1 MMITSNIG
9 TMTGG
14 TIHPAKRNCRKG
26 ILLRYAAG
34 AYAAL
39 THRLN
44 ATRNAVMS
52 DPTPRF
58 WE

>member
-1 MMITSNIG
+1 MITGDSW

-14 TIHPAKRNCRKG
+14 TIRTARRNSRKG

-34 AYAAL
+34 ACAAL
-39 THRLN
+39 SHRLV
-44 ATRNAVMS
+44 ATASAVIT
-52 DPTPRF
+52 DGTPRF